1 MRSQPLSP
9 EALTLVAS
17 LFRALSEPSRLRLVQ
32 ALQAGERSV
41 SELVALSETTQP
53 NVSKHLRVLQDAG
66 LVARRQEGI
75 TAYYR
80 VADPLAL
87 ELCDLVCSRL
97 ADRLTDQ
104 ARLLTGRRRRVRARR
119 TG

>member
-32 ALQAGERSV
+32 SLQSGERSV
-41 SELVALSETTQP
+41 SELVAVSETTQS

-66 LVARRQEGI
+66 LVVRRQEGSV
-75 TAYYR
+75 AYYR

-87 ELCDLVCSRL
+87 ELCDLVCTRL
-97 ADRLTDQ
+97 AHRLTGQ
-104 ARLLTGRRRRVRARR
+104 AKVLRGRRRR
-119 TG
+119 

>member
-32 ALQAGERSV
+32 ALKAGERSV
-41 SELVALSETTQP
+41 SALVALSDTTQP

-66 LVARRQEGI
+66 LVARRQDGI

-104 ARLLTGRRRRVRARR
+104 AKLLTGRRRPVRARR
-119 TG
+119 KG

>member
-32 ALQAGERSV
+32 SLQSGERSV
-41 SELVALSETTQP
+41 SELVAVSETTQS

-66 LVARRQEGI
+66 LVARRQEGS

-87 ELCDLVCSRL
+87 ELCDLVCVRL

-104 ARLLTGRRRRVRARR
+104 AKVLGGSARRRR
-119 TG
+119 

>member
-9 EALTLVAS
+9 EALTLLAS

-32 ALQAGERSV
+32 ALQSGERSV
-41 SELVALSETTQP
+41 SELVGVSETTQP

-66 LVARRQEGI
+66 LVARRQEGS
-75 TAYYR
+75 TVYYR

-87 ELCDLVCSRL
+87 ELCDLVCDRL

-104 ARLLTGRRRRVRARR
+104 AKSLGGRTRRRR
-119 TG
+119 